1 MANFAKLCTN
11 SIRREEIQCTSH
23 KINPKRFC
31 HLDSQVTHSFIFC
44 LLEFTFQDSYTKSLE
59 IIRIQLH
66 YLAQDCIHRIR
77 GKFQVGTIPSGP
89 PVILANY
96 TNDHI
101 LNEINQGLIDCQ
113 VSLRYFNLLPCMVN

>member
-1 MANFAKLCTN
+1 MVNFAKLCTN
-11 SIRREEIQCTSH
+11 STMREAIHCTSH
-23 KINPKRFC
+23 KRKPQKVLPSGFPSNPFL
-31 HLDSQVTHSFIFC
+31 HFC
-44 LLEFTFQDSYTKSLE
+44 LLEFTFPDSYTKSLE
-59 IIRIQLH
+59 NIRIQLH